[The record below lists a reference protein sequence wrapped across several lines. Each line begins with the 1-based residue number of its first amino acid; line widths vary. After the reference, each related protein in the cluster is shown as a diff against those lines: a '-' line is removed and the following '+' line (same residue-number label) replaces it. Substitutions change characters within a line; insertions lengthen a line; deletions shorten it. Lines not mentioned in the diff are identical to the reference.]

1 MHRFLVFMFLM
12 ATLLPLGYLL
22 FVFIY
27 FEWLVEQQRFHEDW
41 RTQAFAAYNFSLSAI
56 YCWLVYQNENIP
68 KESKINWYVGFIV
81 AMPFAGAYYWCKEIW
96 PRVNQ

>member
-1 MHRFLVFMFLM
+1 MHRLLSLILLL
-12 ATLLPLGYLL
+12 ATALPLGYLL

-27 FEWLVEQQRFHEDW
+27 FEWLVEQKWFYDGW
-41 RTQAFAAYNFSLSAI
+41 RTQTFAAYNFSLAAV

-68 KESKINWYVGFIV
+68 KESKTNWYVGFV
-81 AMPFAGAYYWCKEIW
+81 MAAPLAGAYYWCKGVW